1 MRRRRRKR
9 RRCLLKS
16 SRYEYC
22 TEAHKHENL
31 VGRTVALC
39 LVEEITGSCLHLFS
53 FTFQS
58 LES

>member
-16 SRYEYC
+16 SKYEYS

-31 VGRTVALC
+31 LESTVALC
-39 LVEEITGSCLHLFS
+39 LVEVTGSH
-53 FTFQS
+53 
-58 LES
+58 